1 MCASTGCQ
9 RRSSLTEGR
18 RTLFSKKSFLFLT
31 RLFNVLYLLGIQ
43 QGSKRFRLQKRLLQI
58 VIANCNCASFQFSI
72 RILCLAITLCTKTRP
87 FYERPSFFKRLEKR
101 PLSLSI
107 LGILCSLEEDRVEGE
122 AQSKA
127 SETFFFTPP
136 STTSEVVVSV

>member
-72 RILCLAITLCTKTRP
+72 RILCLAITLCSKTRL
-87 FYERPSFFKRLEKR
+87 FYEKPSFSKIGKKAFEPEYTRYYVCWKKIEWKEKPKAR
-101 PLSLSI
+101 PPRHFSSL
-107 LGILCSLEEDRVEGE
+107 LLQPLLR
-122 AQSKA
+122 
-127 SETFFFTPP
+127 
-136 STTSEVVVSV
+136 